1 VLNSIQDM
9 PSKMRLRAS
18 VEEME
23 TVHMTRRERGVGGVL
38 LITSPA
44 LSLSLAIVTLPSLP
58 SLHASIYDHSH
69 GFALNHNHIYS
80 LFHM

>member
-23 TVHMTRRERGVGGVL
+23 TVHMTRRERGVGGV
-38 LITSPA
+38 
-44 LSLSLAIVTLPSLP
+44 
-58 SLHASIYDHSH
+58 SIDLY
-69 GFALNHNHIYS
+69 
-80 LFHM
+80 